1 LSGPLGFLGSF
12 FDRPANPAADS
23 GIYGCTPLV
32 CGYPHFGGHISLA
45 GFMAGKYDSQVD
57 GSASSILT
65 HLYFSLTARNR
76 VGGTPMRNFIN
87 IRDNNVIAAADRVIV
102 AAVDVIRNGFASRVR
117 LYCQTW
123 QHCAHTALKHAE
135 RECLETGNSVTG
147 RTGGTSPWGRF
158 GLSSAMLSPIA
169 QPALPGLLL
178 VPSLSR
184 WMRSPG
190 SLGRLPRS

>member
-1 LSGPLGFLGSF
+1 
-12 FDRPANPAADS
+12 
-23 GIYGCTPLV
+23 
-32 CGYPHFGGHISLA
+32 
-45 GFMAGKYDSQVD
+45 
-57 GSASSILT
+57 
-65 HLYFSLTARNR
+65 
-76 VGGTPMRNFIN
+76 MRNFIN
-87 IRDNNVIAAADRVIV
+87 IRENNVIAAADRVIV

-117 LYCQTW
+117 LYCQSW
-123 QHCAHTALKHAE
+123 QHCAHTVLKHTVG
-135 RECLETGNSVTG
+135 ECPEMG
-147 RTGGTSPWGRF
+147 RTGGTSLWGSS